1 MGEGVVVAPTTFR
14 HELMGTSVELAGHFE
29 GTIRRATQGDEGG
42 GELFEFD
49 RHGRGEG
56 VGQSKAAAPVAVSDP
71 WPKGMSLG
79 PGRVGSGDGGSGNN
93 PDAFDVNPLDGAT
106 GGAFAHIAAGG
117 GGDLLE
123 GFLACHEFAEGGVLA
138 VEE

>member
-1 MGEGVVVAPTTFR
+1 MGEGVIVGPTAFR
-14 HELMGTSVELAGHFE
+14 NELMGASVELAGHFE
-29 GTIRRATQGDEGG
+29 GTISRATQGDEGG
-42 GELFEFD
+42 GELFEVD

-56 VGQSKAAAPVAVSDP
+56 VGQSKEAAPVAVSDP
-71 WPKGMSLG
+71 WPKRMSLG
-79 PGRVGSGDGGSGNN
+79 PGRLESGNGGPGNN
-93 PDAFDVNPLDGAT
+93 PDALDMNPLDGAT

-117 GGDLLE
+117 CGDLLE